1 MSTKLYNGY
10 KLNNMNMTEIN
21 EFILFLKKEIS
32 NMLEKKYLKFM
43 ANEFYTLLD
52 NLSYSKHINDYEK
65 LNSVIMH
72 YYEGSRPLFN
82 KKSNG
87 KTIEEIKEDIFSIM
101 FVDYHNNNIL
111 KTDVSMMRDPDL
123 EYRDEVCLIPV
134 DDIILLLAYGDEL
147 EELLTNIIRSEG
159 GEYFDIKNKY
169 NLCYFGYW
177 NNTDKPSEVP
187 DIEWRYRETM
197 WNKAFKNGSI
207 PANNGMN
214 IDLYSYKYNLDI
226 FKIKD
231 KFDEFLSYIPS
242 KEERAKNKILD
253 VMKNEF
259 LIKKYAE
266 IGLDFKNLSL
276 EDFRYSQFE
285 RFCKEFDDKINN
297 DKDLILE
304 FNNQYEKFI
313 DCIIEINK
321 KIFWQKTG
329 ELFNF

>member
-159 GEYFDIKNKY
+159 GEYFNIKN
-169 NLCYFGYW
+169 
-177 NNTDKPSEVP
+177 
-187 DIEWRYRETM
+187 
-197 WNKAFKNGSI
+197 
-207 PANNGMN
+207 
-214 IDLYSYKYNLDI
+214 KYNLDI

-304 FNNQYEKFI
+304 FNNKYKEFI
-313 DCIIEINK
+313 DCIIEIDK
-321 KIFWQKTG
+321 KIFWQKTS